1 MREARI
7 DETTDGRLPAGEGWF
22 ILNLGEMPWETV
34 PGFGVWRDLDWARVS
49 GAEPVV
55 GIHIHVLQPGETN
68 GYYHAEDAQEGFV
81 VLSGECLALVE
92 GQERP
97 MRQWD
102 FLHSPPGTAHITIGA
117 GAGPCV
123 ILMFGG
129 PDPSRKVEWI
139 ADETA
144 ARHGVSVEHTTGDS
158 GEAYG
163 DLPEEALTSPPA
175 PFGRQTA
182 PGDEN

>member
-1 MREARI
+1 VREARI
-7 DETTDGRLPAGEGWF
+7 NETREGRLPAGDGWF

-68 GYYHAEDAQEGFV
+68 GYYHAEAAQEGFV

-117 GAGPCV
+117 GDGPCV

-129 PDPSRKVEWI
+129 PIPAGRSSGSPTRPPPGTEQASSRRP
-139 ADETA
+139 ETP
-144 ARHGVSVEHTTGDS
+144 ARRTATCRTRCPRLPRRRS
-158 GEAYG
+158 G
-163 DLPEEALTSPPA
+163 
-175 PFGRQTA
+175 GRV
-182 PGDEN
+182 G

>member
-1 MREARI
+1 VREARI
-7 DETTDGRLPAGEGWF
+7 DETTEGRLPDGEGWF

-49 GAEPVV
+49 GAEPIV

-68 GYYHAEDAQEGFV
+68 GYYHAEAAQEGFV

-117 GAGPCV
+117 GDGP
-123 ILMFGG
+123 
-129 PDPSRKVEWI
+129 
-139 ADETA
+139 
-144 ARHGVSVEHTTGDS
+144 
-158 GEAYG
+158 
-163 DLPEEALTSPPA
+163 
-175 PFGRQTA
+175 
-182 PGDEN
+182 